1 MIGKR
6 PQKDGEYMRKAI
18 GHKFLTVFLIVS
30 MVCGMPIVSY
40 ATSTKDQL
48 EQAEKDKKELEDQ
61 LDEKQDEVDGLKDKK
76 QSLQKKLNQL
86 NEELT
91 KISEHLEELEQSIE
105 EKETEIAETE
115 IALAQA
121 RETEQWQYECMKMRI
136 QFMYE
141 RNNNLYLET
150 LFSMTNFADFLNFT
164 EYLEEVAAYDQ
175 KMLEEYETTRK
186 YIESEELRLNNEKA
200 ELDALK
206 VEAEAEKSRI
216 AGIISQ
222 TSGSISNYAD
232 QIDEAEKEALA
243 YEEELKKKE
252 SDIAQLKKKLA
263 EELAMSQLA
272 ANSKWRDIS
281 EVTFADGDLYLLAN
295 LIYCE
300 AGGEPYDG
308 QLAVGAVVINRV
320 LSSVYP
326 DTVVGVIYQK
336 SQFSPVASGR
346 LVLALEVNKAT
357 PNCYKA
363 AQEAMSGMTNVGNCL
378 YFRTPVEG
386 LTGINIGG
394 HVFY

>member
-1 MIGKR
+1 M
-6 PQKDGEYMRKAI
+6 DKAAKT
-18 GHKFLTVFLIVS
+18 KFLALILTVS
-30 MVCGMPIVSY
+30 MIFGSSFVSY

-48 EQAEKDKKELEDQ
+48 DQAEKDKKELEDQ
-61 LDEKQDEVDGLKDKK
+61 LDDKKDEVDGLKGKK
-76 QSLQKKLNQL
+76 QQLQKKLNQL

-105 EKETEIAETE
+105 TKEAEIEATEA
-115 IALAQA
+115 ALAEA
-121 RETEQWQYECMKMRI
+121 RETEAWQYECMKKRI

-141 RNNNLYLET
+141 QNENMYLEAF
-150 LFSMTNFADFLNFT
+150 FSMTSFSDFLNFT
-164 EYLEEVAAYDQ
+164 EYLEEIAAYDQ
-175 KMLEEYETTRK
+175 KMLKQYEETRK
-186 YIESEELRLNNEKA
+186 FIESEEIRLNNEKA

-222 TSGSISNYAD
+222 TSGSISEYAG
-232 QIDEAEKEALA
+232 QIDEAEKEARA

-252 SDIAQLKKKLA
+252 EDIKYLKKKLA

-281 EVTFADGDLYLLAN
+281 EVSFADGDRYLLAN

-300 AGGEPYDG
+300 AGGEPYAG
-308 QLAVGAVVINRV
+308 KLAVGAVVINRV

-346 LVLALEVNKAT
+346 LALALNVNKAT
-357 PNCYKA
+357 PQCYQA
-363 AQEAMSGMTNVGNCL
+363 ADEAMAGMTNVGTCL

-386 LTGINIGG
+386 LVGINIGG

>member
-18 GHKFLTVFLIVS
+18 GHKFLTAFLIVN
-30 MVCGMPIVSY
+30 MVCTIPMVSY

-48 EQAEKDKKELEDQ
+48 DQAEKDKQELEEQ
-61 LDEKQDEVDGLKDKK
+61 LDDKKDEVDGLKDKK

-91 KISEHLEELEQSIE
+91 KVSEHLEELEQSIE
-105 EKETEIAETE
+105 EKEAEIAATE

-141 RNNNLYLET
+141 RNDNMYLET

-222 TSGSISNYAD
+222 TSGSISDYAD

-243 YEEELKKKE
+243 YEEDLKKKE

-263 EELAMSQLA
+263 EEMAMSQLA

-300 AGGEPYDG
+300 AGGEPYAG

-326 DTVVGVIYQK
+326 DTVIGVIYQK

-346 LVLALEVNKAT
+346 LALALEANKAT

-363 AQEAMSGMTNVGNCL
+363 AEEAMSGMTNVGTCL

-386 LTGINIGG
+386 LVGINIGG

>member
-1 MIGKR
+1 M
-6 PQKDGEYMRKAI
+6 DKAAKT
-18 GHKFLTVFLIVS
+18 KFLALILTVS
-30 MVCGMPIVSY
+30 MIFGSSFVSY

-48 EQAEKDKKELEDQ
+48 DQAEKDKKELEDQ
-61 LDEKQDEVDGLKDKK
+61 LDDKKDEVDGLKGKK
-76 QSLQKKLNQL
+76 QELQKKLNQL

-105 EKETEIAETE
+105 TKEAEIEATEA
-115 IALAQA
+115 ALAEA
-121 RETEQWQYECMKMRI
+121 RETEAWQYECMKKRI

-141 RNNNLYLET
+141 QNENMYLDAF
-150 LFSMTNFADFLNFT
+150 FSMTSFSDFLNFT
-164 EYLEEVAAYDQ
+164 EYLEEIAAYDQ
-175 KMLEEYETTRK
+175 KMLKQYEETRK
-186 YIESEELRLNNEKA
+186 FIESEEIRLNNEKA

-222 TSGSISNYAD
+222 TSGSISEYAG
-232 QIDEAEKEALA
+232 QIDEAEKEARA

-252 SDIAQLKKKLA
+252 EDIKYLKKKLA

-281 EVTFADGDLYLLAN
+281 EVSFADGDRYLLAN

-300 AGGEPYDG
+300 AGGEPYAG
-308 QLAVGAVVINRV
+308 KLAVGAVVINRV

-346 LVLALEVNKAT
+346 LALALNVNKAT
-357 PNCYKA
+357 PQCYQA
-363 AQEAMSGMTNVGNCL
+363 ADEAMAGMTNVGTCL

-386 LTGINIGG
+386 LVGINIGG